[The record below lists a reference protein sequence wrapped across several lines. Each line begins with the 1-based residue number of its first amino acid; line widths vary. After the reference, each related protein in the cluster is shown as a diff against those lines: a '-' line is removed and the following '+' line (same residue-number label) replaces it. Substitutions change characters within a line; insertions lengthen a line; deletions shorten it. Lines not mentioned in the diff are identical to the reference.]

1 MSAAGGETLLSRLL
15 AGLDPELHDEP
26 RAIRALTAGEVAP
39 SDAIMRF
46 REAEGVTVIV
56 PAAGAEALP
65 WAQITCRVHSSL
77 EAVGMLAAIAETLA
91 REGIACN
98 AVSALHHDHLFLPW
112 ARRHDALR
120 VLQALA
126 ASAAERA
133 A

>member
-1 MSAAGGETLLSRLL
+1 MSAAGGETVLSRLL

-26 RAIRALTAGEVAP
+26 RVIRALTAGEVAP

-56 PAAGAEALP
+56 AAGAHDESH

-77 EAVGMLAAIAETLA
+77 EAVGMMAAIATALA
-91 REGIACN
+91 RDGIACN
-98 AVSALHHDHLFLPW
+98 VVSALHHDHLFVPW
-112 ARRHDALR
+112 ARRHEALR
-120 VLQALA
+120 VLKTLA
-126 ASAAERA
+126 ANVAERA